1 MIKQHNKLVRDNIP
15 NIISAAGQTPTVKI
29 LVTDEFKK
37 QLNKKLTEE
46 VNEYLE
52 SEDVMEL
59 VDIVEV
65 VHGILNQ
72 KGVSWR
78 KFEKLRKA
86 KAKKNGG
93 FYQGIYLESVES
105 AEPEEPKEEN
115 DEGEKSEPVTETND

>member
-1 MIKQHNKLVRDNIP
+1 MIKEHNKLVRDNIP
-15 NIISAAGQTPTVKI
+15 NIIRAKGETPTVKI
-29 LVTDEFKK
+29 LVTEEFKK

-59 VDIVEV
+59 ADIVEV

-105 AEPEEPKEEN
+105 AEPEEQKEE
-115 DEGEKSEPVTETND
+115 DQQTEEVKPEEENN